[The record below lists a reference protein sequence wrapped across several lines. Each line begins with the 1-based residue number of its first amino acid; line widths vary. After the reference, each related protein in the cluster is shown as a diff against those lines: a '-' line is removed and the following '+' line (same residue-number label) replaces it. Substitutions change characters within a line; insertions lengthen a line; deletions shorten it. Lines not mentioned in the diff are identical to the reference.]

1 MKTSDLDN
9 LVEAVKKDQ
18 KMLKAL
24 KVLAVK
30 CQQFSLAADIRDLE
44 HELFPQTEEQKKAML
59 EGSNI
64 GSLLRMI
71 EINVPDRLAW
81 IIYQAIKRY
90 LKRRDNF
97 DLKDAAELKAKMIAL
112 FGDDSD

>member
-1 MKTSDLDN
+1 MKTSDLEN
-9 LVEAVKKDQ
+9 LVEAAKKDH
-18 KMLKAL
+18 KTLKAL

-44 HELFPQTEEQKKAML
+44 RELFPQTEEQKKAVL

-71 EINVPDRLAW
+71 EINVPDRFAW
-81 IIYQAIKRY
+81 LIYQTIKRY
-90 LKRRDNF
+90 SKRRDNF
-97 DLKDAAELKAKMIAL
+97 DMKDAAELKAKMIAL
-112 FGDDSD
+112 FGEED